1 MGISKCIDIGPIS
14 FLAVCALDYAYNVMV
29 IYKILE
35 EKLIF
40 IINRLY
46 LYNLLKF
53 TFNVRSVPPWNFFM
67 AQSTYFLF
75 KSHSAFFFYFYNKN
89 K

>member
-1 MGISKCIDIGPIS
+1 MGISKCIEIGPIS

-35 EKLIF
+35 EKLIS
-40 IINRLY
+40 IIIRLY

-53 TFNVRSVPPWNFFM
+53 TFNVRSVPP
-67 AQSTYFLF
+67 
-75 KSHSAFFFYFYNKN
+75 
-89 K
+89 